1 MLFKKSKSHNKN
13 KENEDKKGIYEHS
26 TDLSDTYGLS
36 NVPEVKENEKSSK
49 KKITAI
55 QKLETSI
62 KLAKGKKLRTT
73 LFWSFLIFALGGYIF
88 FFNSQS
94 IFQGGVAYRSTELH
108 QGIKMADGN
117 TIEIVRW
124 DYSPTQKIAEI
135 ELEINNIT
143 FESGKQY
150 NIACYVET
158 NKSEKQVKI
167 KAIVQEQ
174 DYFVVQMEAPDD
186 WGQLSFYV
194 QVADEKYQNQ
204 LTRLYA
210 ARDKITVVDEIQAKT
225 KEGYLQQRML
235 LTIEEYKNEIQ
246 TLKNENNTLKEKV
259 ENIKAKNQELE
270 ESKKYQ
276 TSIEI
281 AETEKTIEN
290 NNSLIASTEKLIRD
304 NENKITEY
312 ENLIDQTNQNY
323 QASISQ

>member
-1 MLFKKSKSHNKN
+1 MLFKKSKTHNKN
-13 KENEDKKGIYEHS
+13 KKQEDKKGIYEHS
-26 TDLSDTYGLS
+26 TDLFDTYGLS
-36 NVPEVKENEKSSK
+36 NVPEVKENEKNAK
-49 KKITAI
+49 KKFIAI
-55 QKLETSI
+55 QKLETAV

-73 LFWSFLIFALGGYIF
+73 LFWSFLIFTLGGYIF

-94 IFQGGVAYRSTELH
+94 IFPGGVAYRSTELH
-108 QGIKMADGN
+108 QTIKMADGN
-117 TIEIVRW
+117 TIKIMRW

-150 NIACYVET
+150 NIACYVKT
-158 NKSEKQVKI
+158 NKSEKQVKT

-194 QVADEKYQNQ
+194 QIADEKYQNQ

-235 LTIEEYKNEIQ
+235 LAIEEYKNEIQ
-246 TLKNENNTLKEKV
+246 TLENENNALNEKI
-259 ENIKAKNQELE
+259 ENIKTKNQEFE
-270 ESKKYQ
+270 ENKKYQ
-276 TSIEI
+276 TSVEI
-281 AETEKTIEN
+281 AETEEMIEKN
-290 NNSLIASTEKLIRD
+290 KSLIESTEKLIQD
-304 NENKITEY
+304 NKNKITEY

-323 QASISQ
+323 HASISQ